1 MAQLIKLQDYASRY
15 ETDPFR
21 YPAQFIRLKQEN
33 WKKMKHLWREYS
45 SENQRQNQ
53 SDEQGLESFIFQE
66 GVPLTEHELK
76 QYFLDGMFPF
86 QLKWA
91 SRTIREM
98 SFLDDFYK
106 EDETLKYFLQRFPD
120 TFLFMYAPIF
130 RLKQASVEADHLL
143 IHPQGIYCIKI
154 LEREKGVDIIAGDD
168 RTWYQEQSLV
178 RSEFL
183 SPLLSLKRTY
193 RIVRN
198 ILQAYDI
205 DFPIKQLVLAPNHTI
220 EAQTEPYLT
229 EFVGAEEYQ
238 QWFDH
243 MRSYISPI
251 KSVQLRAIRALL
263 NHSQTTSM
271 KRPEWDDD
279 DDMF

>member
-45 SENQRQNQ
+45 SDKKVSQAELQ
-53 SDEQGLESFIFQE
+53 SLESFVFQK
-66 GVPLTEHELK
+66 GIPSTELELK

-98 SFLDDFYK
+98 SFLDDIYK
-106 EDETLKYFLQRFPD
+106 EDDTLKFFLQRFPD
-120 TFLFMYAPIF
+120 TFLLMYAPIF
-130 RLKQASVEADHLL
+130 RLKKAPVEGDHLL
-143 IHPQGIYCIKI
+143 ITPQGIYCIKI
-154 LEREKGVDIIAGDD
+154 LEREKGARIIAGDD
-168 RTWYQEQSLV
+168 RTWHQEHNLI
-178 RSEFL
+178 RGEFL
-183 SPLLSLKRTY
+183 SPLVSLKRTY
-193 RIVRN
+193 RVVRN
-198 ILQAYDI
+198 ILQAHDI
-205 DFPIKQLVLAPNHTI
+205 DFPVKQLVLSPNHTI
-220 EAQTEPYLT
+220 ESQTEPYLT
-229 EFVGAEEYQ
+229 EYVGADEYQ
-238 QWFDH
+238 QWFDR
-243 MRSYISPI
+243 MRGYLSPI
-251 KSVQLRAIRALL
+251 KSVQLKAVRALL
-263 NHSQTTSM
+263 SHSQTTSI